1 MKKARSDTVNRRHT
15 FTPLAG
21 IAVLAFL
28 ILVSIASAV
37 QSSNA
42 PNSGGDFLKNM
53 YEKDIKI
60 QDEAL
65 ELTRRKKLPG

>member
-1 MKKARSDTVNRRHT
+1 MKKARYNIVNRRHT
-15 FTPLAG
+15 SLPLAG
-21 IAVLAFL
+21 IALLAFL
-28 ILVSIASAV
+28 ILVSIASAA
-37 QSSNA
+37 QSLNA
-42 PNSGGDFLKNM
+42 PNSGGYFLKNM